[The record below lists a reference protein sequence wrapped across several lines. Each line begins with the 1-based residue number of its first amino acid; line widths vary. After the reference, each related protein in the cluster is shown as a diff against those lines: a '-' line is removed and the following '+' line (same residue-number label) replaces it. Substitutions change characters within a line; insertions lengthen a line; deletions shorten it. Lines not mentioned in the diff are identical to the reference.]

1 MAAIHDP
8 DIGAD
13 IASKIDAFV
22 ASKMIMKMSRSSVYK
37 GIADRSDNRLHHRLT
52 AVAPTF
58 FSSVPV

>member
-1 MAAIHDP
+1 MAAVHGP

-37 GIADRSDNRLHHRLT
+37 GIADSSENRLHHRLS
-52 AVAPTF
+52 AVVPTL